1 MNTGVVLDIGLME
14 YRLAWDLQKY
24 LHDQVSRKLLPELLL
39 LVEHPHVYT
48 LGRRGNTI
56 DILISQR
63 AIKNLGIEVHHVDRG
78 GEVTYHGPG
87 QLVGYPIVNLR
98 ERKMGP
104 LDYVRSIEIV
114 LSETLKEYGIDS
126 YSADMPT
133 GVWVGGSKIAAI
145 GVKVSRGVTAHGF
158 ALNVVPDLSYFN
170 HIVPC
175 GIKGAEVTSM
185 ASVGKCAT
193 DIKSVSISL
202 SRHFESVFGIEME
215 MDTLEGFERRFN
227 FSVESI
233 RTCT

>member
-24 LHDQVSRKLLPELLL
+24 LHDQVARKLLPELLL

-114 LSETLKEYGIDS
+114 LSETLKEYGITNKWKTS
-126 YSADMPT
+126 
-133 GVWVGGSKIAAI
+133 
-145 GVKVSRGVTAHGF
+145 
-158 ALNVVPDLSYFN
+158 VV
-170 HIVPC
+170 I
-175 GIKGAEVTSM
+175 
-185 ASVGKCAT
+185 
-193 DIKSVSISL
+193 
-202 SRHFESVFGIEME
+202 
-215 MDTLEGFERRFN
+215 
-227 FSVESI
+227 
-233 RTCT
+233 

>member
-1 MNTGVVLDIGLME
+1 M
-14 YRLAWDLQKY
+14 
-24 LHDQVSRKLLPELLL
+24 L

-56 DILISQR
+56 DILISER
-63 AIKNLGIEVHHVDRG
+63 AIENLGVEVHHVDRG

-158 ALNVVPDLSYFN
+158 ALNVSNDLTKYKK
-170 HIVPC
+170 IIPC
-175 GIKGAEVTSM
+175 GIKDKGITSLKNM
-185 ASVGKCAT
+185 
-193 DIKSVSISL
+193 
-202 SRHFESVFGIEME
+202 GIVNYGNINEIIVRKFLN
-215 MDTLEGFERRFN
+215 TFL
-227 FSVESI
+227 
-233 RTCT
+233 